1 MIISDFNSVLLKYK
15 DFRDENY
22 EVISKANQLKKEI
35 RFLKQFGDYTNNQI
49 IELLYQSEDDVPDIA
64 EILGISEYEV
74 FYWMNE
80 TRGSE

>member
-15 DFRDENY
+15 DFRDDNY

-49 IELLYQSEDDVPDIA
+49 IELLYQSEEDVPDIA
-64 EILGISEYEV
+64 EVLGISEYEV

-80 TRGSE
+80 MRGSE